1 MILNSKLKERKY
13 KIMASYAY
21 DIVRQKY
28 NVGTEAAPVWQIWF
42 GETLAEAVKMGAD
55 DETTIVQYIDKKFT
69 DLMGGIAPEKF
80 DTIKEIGDYIEAHQE
95 VFTALN
101 AAVAN
106 KVDKVSGK
114 GLSTNDYDNTEKAHV
129 ATAYN
134 AATFTNTTPTVQAHG
149 GIAAG
154 TTFDNVPVN
163 QILNDILYPWIAPLV
178 SASITEPSNGG
189 VRELGTTVNVT
200 KLRAAVT
207 KKSHNISKI
216 EFFDG
221 DTSLGVQTGAT
232 VANGGTFD
240 FSVNLNVTANKNY
253 RVNVT
258 DAAGKVTSAGTGTFS
273 FVYPYYQGVLTAGTA
288 PTEALIKAM
297 TKKVE
302 SKANKNYAYTCVNQR
317 MCFAYPQ
324 SYGRLSK
331 IFDPNNFDVTGTFT
345 CVTVNITCADG
356 KSVPYYAYV
365 NDASSVSNFGMKF
378 NY

>member
-1 MILNSKLKERKY
+1 
-13 KIMASYAY
+13 MASYPY

-28 NVGTEAAPVWQIWF
+28 NVGTESAPVWQVWF
-42 GETLAEAVKMGAD
+42 SETLAEAVKMGAD

-80 DTIKEIGDYIEAHQE
+80 DTIKEIGDYIEKHQD
-95 VFTALN
+95 VFEALQ
-101 AAVAN
+101 AAVNN
-106 KVDKVSGK
+106 KQDKVSGK

-129 ATAYN
+129 DTAYK

-163 QILNDILYPWIAPLV
+163 KVLNDILYPWIAPAV
-178 SASITEPSNGG
+178 SATVSAPSNGG
-189 VRELGTTVNVT
+189 VKEIGTSVKVT
-200 KLRAAVT
+200 KLTAAVT
-207 KKSHNISKI
+207 KKSNAISKV

-221 DTSLGVQTGAT
+221 ATSLGVQQGSA
-232 VANGGTFD
+232 VANGGT
-240 FSVNLNVTANKNY
+240 LNFAVDLTVTTNKNY
-253 RVNVT
+253 KVNVT
-258 DAAGKVTSAGTGTFS
+258 DDSGKVTSANTGTFT
-273 FVYPYYQGVLTAGTA
+273 FVYPFYQGTLAAGTA
-288 PTEALIKAM
+288 PTEALVKAM

-302 SKANKNYAYTCVNQR
+302 AKSNKAWPYTCTNQR

-324 SYGRLSK
+324 AYGKIGK

-345 CVTVNITCADG
+345 CVSLNITCADK
-356 KSVPYYAYV
+356 KSVPYYVYV
-365 NDASSVSNFGMKF
+365 NDASSVSNFTMKF